1 MTRTACEIAHDLS
14 NAMTVVRGSADLMQ
28 GLIDANHP
36 ATADLSRIL
45 RAADEAMALTRELR
59 SAVCDDA
66 NLPWP

>member
-1 MTRTACEIAHDLS
+1 
-14 NAMTVVRGSADLMQ
+14 MTVVRGSADLMQ
-28 GLIDANHP
+28 GLIDANDP
-36 ATADLSRIL
+36 AAADLSRIL